1 MTYHPRKRILII
13 DDDMTMN
20 AIVGGYL
27 QAAGYEVHSASN
39 PEQAITNVR
48 VVRPHAIVLDRYLG
62 RKDGADLLVAIR
74 NIPGFEGIP
83 VLMLTGETRKDE
95 VRKAINAG
103 VNGYLAKPFAPEELL
118 RKIEKLLKGP

>member
-27 QAAGYEVHSASN
+27 QAAGYEVHFISN
-39 PEQAITNVR
+39 PEQAITSVR

-62 RKDGADLLVAIR
+62 KGDGADLLVKIR
-74 NIPGFEGIP
+74 SISGFESIP

-95 VRKAINAG
+95 VKKAISAG

>member
-1 MTYHPRKRILII
+1 MTYQPRKRILII

-27 QAAGYEVHSASN
+27 QAAGFEVHMAST
-39 PEQAITNVR
+39 PEQAITNAR

-62 RKDGADLLVAIR
+62 KIDGADLLVAIR
-74 NIPGFEGIP
+74 NISGFESTP

-95 VRKAINAG
+95 VKKAIAAG
-103 VNGYLAKPFAPEELL
+103 VNAYLAKPFAPEELL